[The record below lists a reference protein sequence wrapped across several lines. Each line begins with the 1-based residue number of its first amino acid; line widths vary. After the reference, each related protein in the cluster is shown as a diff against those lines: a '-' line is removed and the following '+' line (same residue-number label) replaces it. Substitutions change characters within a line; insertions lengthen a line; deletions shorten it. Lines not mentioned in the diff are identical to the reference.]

1 MMLIWVSKIVVISLV
16 LIILVHYLYSF
27 FKTTLTVPKV
37 KDLVYRPSEKYDK
50 LFDTIKLSNAPPH
63 RYETSNL
70 GNHAQVFGMPP
81 DAGITISELTG
92 ISTSSTPITALQPV
106 NSNVAMFNG
115 HPPTSGSTN
124 NSMKQELKQY
134 LKGLHSADT
143 APSFNISVN
152 PGESFRP
159 SYLNNN

>member
-37 KDLVYRPSEKYDK
+37 KDLVYRPSEKYEK
-50 LFDTIKLSNAPPH
+50 LFDTIKLSNTQPH
-63 RYETSNL
+63 KYETSHL
-70 GNHAQVFGMPP
+70 GNQPTVFGMPNE
-81 DAGITISELTG
+81 AGITISDLTG
-92 ISTSSTPITALQPV
+92 VSSSSTPISALQPV
-106 NSNVAMFNG
+106 NSNIEVLNG
-115 HPPTSGSTN
+115 HSPANVST

-134 LKGLHSADT
+134 LKGLNASDST
-143 APSFNISVN
+143 PIFNIPMN
-152 PGESFRP
+152 TGESFRP